1 MKSEELRQT
10 ASRAIEELAA
20 TLEAGQSEA
29 LTSYLSAVARFHRYS
44 LHNVFLIAM
53 QKPTATY
60 VAGFHTWKKLG
71 RFVKKGEKGIYIL
84 APLVS
89 KRSGSESVESEDEA
103 VLLGFRACAVFD
115 YSQTEGP
122 EMPTIGKVAGEPAF
136 YHTRLVAFVSAQGIS
151 LVFSDAI
158 APAHGV
164 SHGGRI
170 ILLPGMAAAETFLT
184 LVHEF
189 AHELLH
195 RERNRGEL
203 SKRQRETEAEA
214 VAYVV
219 CNAIGLE
226 TGTACQDYIQLY
238 RGDAQLLTDS
248 LENVRRAA
256 SQILRAICD
265 EEDQGFRTAA

>member
-1 MKSEELRQT
+1 
-10 ASRAIEELAA
+10 
-20 TLEAGQSEA
+20 
-29 LTSYLSAVARFHRYS
+29 
-44 LHNVFLIAM
+44 M

-71 RFVKKGEKGIYIL
+71 RFVKKGEKGIHIL
-84 APLVS
+84 APLVG

-103 VLLGFRACAVFD
+103 ILLGFRACAVFD
-115 YSQTEGP
+115 YSQTEGR

-136 YHTRLVAFVSAQGIS
+136 YHDRLVSFVSAQAIS

-164 SHGGRI
+164 SEGGRI
-170 ILLPGMAAAETFLT
+170 TLLPGLAAAETFAT
-184 LVHEF
+184 LVHEC

-195 RERNRGEL
+195 RQANRGEL

-214 VAYVV
+214 AAYVV
-219 CNAIGLE
+219 CKAIGME

-238 RGDAQLLTDS
+238 HGDAQLLTDS
-248 LENVRRAA
+248 LESVRRAA
-256 SQILRAICD
+256 SQILTAICD
-265 EEDQGFRTAA
+265 EADHDFRTAA

>member
-1 MKSEELRQT
+1 MRSEELRQT
-10 ASRAIEELAA
+10 AARAIEELAA
-20 TLEAGQSEA
+20 ALEAGQSEA
-29 LTSYLSAVARFHRYS
+29 LTSYLAAVARFHRYS

-71 RFVKKGEKGIYIL
+71 RFVKKGEKGTHIL
-84 APLVS
+84 APLVG
-89 KRSGSESVESEDEA
+89 KRSGSGSVESEDEA
-103 VLLGFRACAVFD
+103 ILLGFR
-115 YSQTEGP
+115 GR

-136 YHTRLVAFVSAQGIS
+136 YHDRLVSFVSAQGIS

-164 SHGGRI
+164 SEGGRI
-170 ILLPGMAAAETFLT
+170 TLLPGLAAAETFAT
-184 LVHEF
+184 LVHEC

-195 RERNRGEL
+195 RQANRGEL

-219 CNAIGLE
+219 CKAIGME

-238 RGDAQLLTDS
+238 HGDAQLLTDS
-248 LENVRRAA
+248 LESVRRAS
-256 SQILRAICD
+256 SQILTAICD
-265 EEDQGFRTAA
+265 EADHDFRTAA